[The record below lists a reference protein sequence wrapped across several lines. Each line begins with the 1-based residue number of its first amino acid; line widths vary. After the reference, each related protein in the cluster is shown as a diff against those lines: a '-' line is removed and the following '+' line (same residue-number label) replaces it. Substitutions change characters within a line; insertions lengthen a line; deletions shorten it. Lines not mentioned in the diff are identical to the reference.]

1 MGGLLF
7 FDLDFSFFCPPK
19 KRNKKS
25 SSFEFFFPPNFINPK
40 LSRVIS
46 NHRLELPGFPKDLFH
61 FPKTKIQGTISKL
74 ASVFDSKFLIGQH
87 C

>member
-25 SSFEFFFPPNFINPK
+25 SSFEFLFPPNFINPK
-40 LSRVIS
+40 FSRVIS
-46 NHRLELPGFPKDLFH
+46 NHRLELPGFSKDLFH